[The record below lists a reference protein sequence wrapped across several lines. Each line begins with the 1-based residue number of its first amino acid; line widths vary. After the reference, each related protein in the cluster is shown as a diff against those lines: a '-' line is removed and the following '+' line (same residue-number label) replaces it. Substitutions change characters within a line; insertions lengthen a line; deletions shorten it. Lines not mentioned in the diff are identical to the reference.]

1 MGNILV
7 IEVRQR
13 VRKDLTVT
21 IAKRQEREVTF
32 LPEIMNLFSKK
43 LILNFKGET
52 L

>member
-1 MGNILV
+1 MGNTLE

-21 IAKRQEREVTF
+21 IAKRQEREEPF
-32 LPEIMNLFSKK
+32 LPVIMNRFSKK